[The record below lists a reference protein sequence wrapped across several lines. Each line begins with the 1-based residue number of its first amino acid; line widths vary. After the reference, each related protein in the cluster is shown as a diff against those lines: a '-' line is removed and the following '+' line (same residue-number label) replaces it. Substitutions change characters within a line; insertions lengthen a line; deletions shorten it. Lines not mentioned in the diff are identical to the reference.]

1 MRFFNVRQLLFT
13 PGLWIALRFS
23 FARKR
28 FRIINII
35 SAISFAGIVLGVST
49 LLVVMSVLNGFQ
61 QLAWD
66 LFAAVESPVQVLP
79 AESAT
84 MQVSDELLDGL
95 ESLSGVSSA
104 EPFAEGQA
112 ILAVAGGGGELVI
125 VKGMSADAHE
135 RLRLQ
140 TGRELPLFGDSTVSV
155 GQMLAYQ
162 AGISVPQEVKIFSPE
177 LISLGLESLSS
188 PWLLPALS
196 FPVARVQSIFSIQRI
211 FNERYVLTSREMAR
225 HILLQKE
232 DEFSGIDIWGGGQ
245 RAGQQKLITAL
256 DTWFEDNS
264 LGHTYRIRP
273 LEEKYRDIF
282 GVMQIEKWVSFSVLM
297 LVILVA
303 ALSLTG
309 SLTMTAIDKQKELFY
324 LRCLGLDKPGFLTI
338 FIAEGAMIG
347 TAGTAVGI
355 LIAWVICF
363 VQEHT
368 GLIELPSKSAFIID
382 SYPVAMIW
390 SDFVI
395 VGLTT
400 MAVSFLV
407 SLYPAFKAAA
417 IAERKGLD
425 VKSD

>member
-232 DEFSGIDIWGGGQ
+232 DEFSGIDIWG
-245 RAGQQKLITAL
+245 AG
-256 DTWFEDNS
+256 
-264 LGHTYRIRP
+264 
-273 LEEKYRDIF
+273 
-282 GVMQIEKWVSFSVLM
+282 SVQ
-297 LVILVA
+297 
-303 ALSLTG
+303 
-309 SLTMTAIDKQKELFY
+309 D
-324 LRCLGLDKPGFLTI
+324 
-338 FIAEGAMIG
+338 
-347 TAGTAVGI
+347 
-355 LIAWVICF
+355 
-363 VQEHT
+363 
-368 GLIELPSKSAFIID
+368 SKN
-382 SYPVAMIW
+382 
-390 SDFVI
+390 
-395 VGLTT
+395 
-400 MAVSFLV
+400 
-407 SLYPAFKAAA
+407 
-417 IAERKGLD
+417 
-425 VKSD
+425 